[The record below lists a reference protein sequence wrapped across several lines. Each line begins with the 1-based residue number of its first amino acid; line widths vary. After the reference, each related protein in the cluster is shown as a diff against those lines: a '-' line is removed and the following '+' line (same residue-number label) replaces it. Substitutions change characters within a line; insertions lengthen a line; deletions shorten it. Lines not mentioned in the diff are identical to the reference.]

1 MSCGDDSKMVIK
13 GRGSIRHMQKDGR
26 VGEIRDV
33 YYVPELKSNILS
45 IGQRVE
51 KENSILMKES
61 STILEGQVQSV

>member
-1 MSCGDDSKMVIK
+1 VSCGDDSKMVIK